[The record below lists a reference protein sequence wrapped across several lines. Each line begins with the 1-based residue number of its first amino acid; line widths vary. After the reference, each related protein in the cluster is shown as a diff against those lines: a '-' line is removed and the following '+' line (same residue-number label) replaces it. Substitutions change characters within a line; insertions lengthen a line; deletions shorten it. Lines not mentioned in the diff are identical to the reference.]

1 MQQATVVYL
10 RTEFSNDETRVDIVT
25 SKTRVSS
32 PDQTTVNSQVGTARS
47 HIVRPAGSFDSKSPT
62 VRSKNRRNVSM
73 D

>member
-10 RTEFSNDETRVDIVT
+10 RTEFSNDETRVNIVT
-25 SKTRVSS
+25 SKTRARS

-47 HIVRPAGSFDSKSPT
+47 QIVRPAGSFDSKSPT
-62 VRSKNRRNVSM
+62 VRSTNRRNVSM